1 MDYLDL
7 TRRRRMPGFALVTL
21 AVLIPT
27 AVGVPAA
34 AAYPRPGGTER
45 IPDRNNGGIHA
56 SVSDDGRLVAFQTR
70 SKLVPEDTN
79 GASDVYVHDVQ
90 AGTTRLVSVASD
102 GMPGNDD
109 SGEASI
115 SADGR
120 HVVFWSEAT
129 NLVPGD
135 TNEATDVFAHDLET
149 GITDRVS
156 VATDG
161 AEGSDAASR
170 SNSDISADGRFV
182 AFSSAA
188 PNLVPDDTN
197 NQADVF
203 VHDRVT
209 GETER
214 VSIASDGT
222 QGTSGS
228 FYPSISADGRHVAF
242 FSFAAGLVPEDTNA
256 SNDIFV
262 HDREMGTTERVSI
275 ASDGTEG
282 NGHAFRDP
290 SISADGRYVAFS
302 GVATN
307 LVPGDTNGAED
318 VFVHDRQTGKT
329 ERVSVSSDGAEGDSS
344 SLVPSISADGR
355 YVTFHGIATNLVPGD
370 TNGLADTFVHD
381 RATGITERVSIA
393 SDGAEGDGNSHGWP
407 AVSSDGGL
415 VAFHSI
421 ATNLVPGDTNGE
433 FGFDMFVRHR
443 GSAVGV
449 VQLAAT
455 PGETGIDVDGSITAS
470 GRVLSA
476 APDPADDGL
485 PGAEA
490 AGAELT
496 GATLVHRPEHEDL
509 LVRLH
514 LTSMPGLTPGACA
527 EGVCAATSTGGGAPA
542 VVYQLGFDIG
552 QVRYE
557 VRAMR
562 VGASGVPA
570 STPALLLY
578 RCEIVCLQ
586 HAVLGGGFG
595 TTGAEVRVGVPLD
608 LLGASAEAS
617 LDDIRASVGPGEAA
631 SGPLVVLD
639 EADLP
644 DAALA
649 PPRVWLG
656 AATKGTPEAEVPFD
670 TQVAIVD
677 GHFSGTLEVPAGQWD
692 IWARTCLG
700 ELCGAAWRP
709 VTLG

>member
-1 MDYLDL
+1 MDDLHL
-7 TRRRRMPGFALVTL
+7 TRRRRMTGCALVTL

-27 AVGVPAA
+27 VVGVPPA

-70 SKLVPEDTN
+70 SKLVTEDTN

-120 HVVFWSEAT
+120 HVVFWSEAP
-129 NLVPGD
+129 NLVPSD
-135 TNEATDVFAHDLET
+135 DNEATDVLVHDLET

-161 AEGSDAASR
+161 AEGSGAASR

-188 PNLVPDDTN
+188 SNLVPDDTN
-197 NQADVF
+197 SQADVF
-203 VHDRVT
+203 VHDRAT
-209 GETER
+209 GVTER

-228 FYPSISADGRHVAF
+228 FYPSISADGLHVAF
-242 FSFAAGLVPEDTNA
+242 FSFAAGLVPEDANA

-262 HDREMGTTERVSI
+262 HDRETGTTERVSI

-282 NGHAFRDP
+282 NSHAFRDP

-307 LVPGDTNGAED
+307 LVPGDANGAED
-318 VFVHDRQTGKT
+318 VFVHDRETGKT
-329 ERVSVSSDGAEGDSS
+329 ERVSVSSDGAEGDGS

-407 AVSSDGGL
+407 AVSADGGL

-443 GSAVGV
+443 GSAVDV
-449 VQLAAT
+449 VHLAAT
-455 PGETGIDVDGSITAS
+455 PGETGIDVAGSITAS

-509 LVRLH
+509 LVRLN
-514 LTSMPGLTPGACA
+514 LTSMPGLAPGACA

-557 VRAMR
+557 VRAIR

-570 STPALLLY
+570 STPAFLLY
-578 RCEIVCLQ
+578 RCEIVCQQ

-608 LLGASAEAS
+608 LLGVSAEAS

-649 PPRVWLG
+649 PPRLWLG

-670 TQVAIVD
+670 TEVAIVD
-677 GHFSGTLEVPAGQWD
+677 GHFSGKLEVPAGQWD
-692 IWARTCLG
+692 VWARTCLG
-700 ELCGAAWRP
+700 EVCGAAWKP